1 MDENLISHALGF
13 LRAREVACFRE
24 TCRAARTKKAMWSR
38 LTVWRANLQD
48 AATMCFVGKLQH
60 VSGVNLQLVDLTK
73 FTSATTFWL
82 YETLHDLELLRTAP
96 KLSSLRV
103 TGAGLT
109 LAYCH
114 SVTNEALAS
123 LATLKL
129 KRLDLTG
136 VAVGDTGIGPLLSNR
151 LESLSVCSTSVTC
164 DLLTRLPLSL
174 KELKCSAAN
183 ERVLQHIGKMVNL
196 FFLEIFPVTDSG
208 LAYLATCVNLSELNL
223 SACPITS
230 FDTIA
235 CSARNWVVGIFFSGT
250 KNKSVCVCAVLCAR
264 FGRHHEK
271 ILEGLTTAFLFIH
284 TQLFAGFYKEASS
297 VQSTLYAV
305 SNEMLC
311 DDALAS
317 VGVPNVF
324 SAA

>member
-1 MDENLISHALGF
+1 
-13 LRAREVACFRE
+13 
-24 TCRAARTKKAMWSR
+24 MWSR
-38 LTVWRANLQD
+38 LTVWTASLQD

-82 YETLHDLELLRTAP
+82 YETRPDLELLRTAP

-103 TGAGLT
+103 TGAGVTCAFVRSLVEYPFLTDLT
-109 LAYCH
+109 LAHCH

-136 VAVGDTGIGPLLSNR
+136 VAVGDAGVGPLLSDR

-183 ERVLQHIGKMVNL
+183 ERVLEHIGKLVNL
-196 FFLEIFPVTDSG
+196 SFLEIFPVTDSG
-208 LAYLATCVNLSELNL
+208 LAHLATCVNLSDLNL

-230 FDTIA
+230 FAQFGALPKLQKLDV
-235 CSARNWVVGIFFSGT
+235 RN
-250 KNKSVCVCAVLCAR
+250 
-264 FGRHHEK
+264 
-271 ILEGLTTAFLFIH
+271 
-284 TQLFAGFYKEASS
+284 TQLPLEELVRWAKTHRPIGSENLELTVTLSRWSKVATASEFYSYTVLHSRKI
-297 VQSTLYAV
+297 T
-305 SNEMLC
+305 C
-311 DDALAS
+311 
-317 VGVPNVF
+317 VPNF
-324 SAA
+324 